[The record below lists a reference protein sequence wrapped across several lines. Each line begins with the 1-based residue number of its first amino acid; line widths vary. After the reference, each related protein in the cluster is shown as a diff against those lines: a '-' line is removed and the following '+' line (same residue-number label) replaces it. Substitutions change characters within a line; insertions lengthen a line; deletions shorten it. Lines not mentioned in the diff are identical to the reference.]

1 VHSLLEK
8 REVTTYEAVL
18 YTGSVVIVTAANY
31 PAIGRLFTVANKNQ
45 ILKQAF
51 RLIPGYCLGPSVQSI
66 AITIGTAGILNGL
79 QAEHPIDVS
88 IVPEVITRLLTTVC
102 SDKSWR
108 RLSNL
113 PHLARFAGEGK

>member
-1 VHSLLEK
+1 
-8 REVTTYEAVL
+8 
-18 YTGSVVIVTAANY
+18 
-31 PAIGRLFTVANKNQ
+31 
-45 ILKQAF
+45 
-51 RLIPGYCLGPSVQSI
+51 
-66 AITIGTAGILNGL
+66 LNGL

-113 PHLARFAGEGK
+113 PHLVRFAGEGK